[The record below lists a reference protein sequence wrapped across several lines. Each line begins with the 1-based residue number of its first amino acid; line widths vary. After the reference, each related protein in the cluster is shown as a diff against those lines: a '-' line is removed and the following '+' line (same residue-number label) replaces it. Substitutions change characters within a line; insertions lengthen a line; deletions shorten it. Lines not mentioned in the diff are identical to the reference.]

1 MVGGWII
8 SVYIFFLLLI
18 CVFRFFLQ
26 STCVIHIVGV
36 KGRCAWGAGNLPF
49 LPNHS
54 AYLLRVSEELGG
66 HRDRCWSGQN
76 SPSLC
81 LHRAGVFAEGF

>member
-18 CVFRFFLQ
+18 CRVFRFFLQ

-36 KGRCAWGAGNLPF
+36 KGRCVWGGWEPPF
-49 LPNHS
+49 FTQSFCILI
-54 AYLLRVSEELGG
+54 
-66 HRDRCWSGQN
+66 
-76 SPSLC
+76 
-81 LHRAGVFAEGF
+81 EGL